1 MDFIDTLQDRGLVAQ
16 MTHESELRAHLNGS
30 SRVVYAGFDPTA
42 PSLHVGHLMP
52 IMGLRRFQK
61 AGHRVIAIGGGG
73 TALVGDPTGKSEM
86 RQLLTK
92 DQINSNLVGIKKQ
105 LGVFLDFEAHATD
118 STLGA
123 ASSDPHKG
131 GFQGP
136 KGWVLN
142 NVDWLQ
148 SLNYLEFLR
157 DIGPHF
163 SVNRML
169 TAECFK
175 QRLEKGLSFLEFN
188 YMLLQSYDFLH
199 LNRNYGCTI
208 QIGGDD
214 QWSNILGGM
223 ELIRRMGDGSQA
235 FCLTMPLLTTTD
247 GRKMGKTEKGAV
259 WLDGNLTSPY
269 EYFQYWRNVEDAK
282 VGECLAYF
290 TELPMDEVRRL
301 RALPGAQINQAKEIL
316 AFETTKILHG
326 EKAAEEAL
334 KAAKNLFGGGRGGV
348 SPSGEEGNFDEP
360 LVEISE
366 NDLQNGLDIL
376 ELLRLCGLAT
386 SRGEARRLVTQ
397 GGVTLNSKEITDP
410 GYRLTHQDFES
421 PQGGLIRKGKKAYRR
436 LKLIS

>member
-16 MTHESELRAHLNGS
+16 MTHEPELRAHLSGG

-52 IMGLRRFQK
+52 IMGLRRFQQ

-92 DQINSNLVGIKKQ
+92 EQIAKNLEGIEKQ
-105 LGVFLDFEAHATD
+105 LAVFLKFDNHPSASDVED
-118 STLGA
+118 LSQGA
-123 ASSDPHKG
+123 PSPHRG
-131 GFQGP
+131 PQGQ
-136 KGWVLN
+136 VLN
-142 NVDWLQ
+142 NVDWLAG
-148 SLNYLEFLR
+148 LNYLEFLR

-169 TAECFK
+169 TAECFR

-199 LNRNYGCTI
+199 LHRHYGCTV

-223 ELIRRMGDGSQA
+223 ELIRRMGNGSQA
-235 FCLTMPLLTTTD
+235 FCVTLPLLTTTD

-259 WLDGNLTSPY
+259 WLDPSLTSPY

-290 TELPMDEVRRL
+290 TELPMNEVRRL
-301 RALPGAQINQAKEIL
+301 KGLQGAQINEAKEVL
-316 AFETTKILHG
+316 AFETTRLLHG
-326 EKAAEEAL
+326 ESAAEEAL
-334 KAAKNLFGGGRGGV
+334 KAAKKLFGGAGHAAGV
-348 SPSGEEGNFDEP
+348 PGSSEEPS
-360 LVEISE
+360 VEVSQAQIAA
-366 NDLQNGLDIL
+366 GLDIL
-376 ELLRLCGLAT
+376 ELLRLAGLAA

-397 GGVTLNSKEITDP
+397 GGVTLNAKDISDP
-410 GYRLTHQDFES
+410 SYRLTLEDCTA
-421 PQGGLIRKGKKAYRR
+421 PQEGLIRKGKKAYRR
-436 LKLIS
+436 IKVID